1 MMKLMVIASV
11 AVLAAVAAAQG
22 VIHFGQASAAAP
34 AAEAAP
40 MVAVA
45 AISPQSGATG
55 HSGQIAKSADGH
67 FWAQANVNGH
77 QVRFLVDTGA
87 TAVSLSPDDAR
98 RLGFSPS
105 SLDYG
110 YKVMTAH
117 GEARAARIS
126 LRSVS
131 VAGARVADVDAYV
144 IESGLDTSL
153 LGMSYLG
160 RLDRFEATRD
170 ALILRP

>member
-1 MMKLMVIASV
+1 MMRLMVIASL

-22 VIHFGQASAAAP
+22 VNHFGQANAAAP
-34 AAEAAP
+34 AVEFTP
-40 MVAVA
+40 IVAVA
-45 AISPQSGATG
+45 NIAPAPATG
-55 HSGQIAKSADGH
+55 HSAQIAKSADGH

-98 RLGFSPS
+98 RLGFSPA

-126 LRSVS
+126 LHSIS
-131 VAGARVADVDAYV
+131 VAGARVNDVDAYV

-153 LGMSYLG
+153 LGMSFLG